1 MLDKE
6 SDAIRRVASKSNAS
20 APITSVMRLH
30 YALEGETEKTA
41 GWTSV
46 KTGSLRSL
54 AFVRPQK
61 LSSKS
66 ITVRDKGR
74 EFFNLRTSLGTVED
88 TQESFLAKLMLPA
101 MLTDSLL
108 QVTSAN
114 EFLKSG
120 TSLKDHLYEGKESL
134 KKILSDLF
142 ELHETRCKPASLPLQ
157 SHPSSSLLSSSFRRG
172 CHACNNLNR
181 P

>member
-61 LSSKS
+61 LSS
-66 ITVRDKGR
+66 R
-74 EFFNLRTSLGTVED
+74 RTSLGTVED

-114 EFLKSG
+114 EFLKVLYGNILSNSG